1 MKAKTLAQKL
11 MDVVKKH
18 GEDVI
23 VDTFDDIDI
32 IKPYPGCRGSGTIV
46 YSISTEDDEDYDE

>member
-1 MKAKTLAQKL
+1 MKAKTLAKKL
-11 MDVVKKH
+11 MDAVKKH

-32 IKPYPGCRGSGTIV
+32 IKPYPGCCGSGTIV
-46 YSISTEDDEDYDE
+46 DRISTEDDDEDEE